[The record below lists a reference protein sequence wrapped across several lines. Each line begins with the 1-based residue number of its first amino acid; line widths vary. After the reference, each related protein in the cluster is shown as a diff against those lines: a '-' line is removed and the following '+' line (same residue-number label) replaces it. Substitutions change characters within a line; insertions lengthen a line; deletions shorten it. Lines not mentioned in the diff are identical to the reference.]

1 MRHWLTHEYLGMV
14 VLKKK
19 PSGNEAYE
27 QVMSAMPPGSAMKAL
42 IMSIKACTDHANP
55 A

>member
-1 MRHWLTHEYLGMV
+1 MRHWLIHEYLGMV

-27 QVMSAMPPGSAMKAL
+27 QVMSAMPAGSAMRAL
-42 IMSIKACTDHANP
+42 MRGIEACTDHANP

>member
-1 MRHWLTHEYLGMV
+1 MV

-27 QVMSAMPPGSAMKAL
+27 QVMSAMPAGSAMRAL
-42 IMSIKACTDHANP
+42 MGGIEACTDHANP